1 MSEKSYAVFEKEL
14 RYPTVGDL
22 EKFLFDA
29 RTRGANENTKVDFS
43 YVYSKYSVK
52 IPEGSATTSYREPAA
67 KGGLNPLVVGSLLF
81 FLTISLII
89 SLVF

>member
-1 MSEKSYAVFEKEL
+1 MSEQSYAVFEKEL
-14 RYPTVGDL
+14 KYPTVGDL

-29 RTRGANENTKVDFS
+29 RTRGASEKTRVHFS
-43 YVYSKYSVK
+43 YVYDKYSVK

-67 KGGLNPLVVGSLLF
+67 KAGINPLVVGSLLF

-89 SLVF
+89 SLIF